1 MNRGASG
8 RNGTVVLGA
17 SNYALTCRYKEKGL
31 FIALTI
37 MYDSHFEGI
46 DEPANLDRL
55 KSICSTAFT
64 IVKAATVRIYT
75 FWTARIL

>member
-17 SNYALTCRYKEKGL
+17 SNYALTCLYRGKGL
-31 FIALTI
+31 FIALTMI
-37 MYDSHFEGI
+37 YDSHFQGI

-64 IVKAATVRIYT
+64 IVQAATVRSYT
-75 FWTARIL
+75 FWTA